1 MTLDRLRVDE
11 LLAEVGAKSPTPG
24 GGAVASVTAALAAAL
39 GRMVVNYSV
48 GKPSLA
54 EHDALHQAALEAL
67 ADHAR
72 SALRLAHADSEAY
85 GRLHAL
91 GKLDQ
96 DDERRTRE
104 WPGAVEAAIDAP
116 RQVIS
121 ECLAMLKLFD
131 RLLGA
136 AIPRLGTDLAV
147 AAVLAEAAARAAAWN
162 VHANLA
168 LLSEAGAARQ
178 TEAETARL
186 LEQVRR
192 LSETIEQ
199 RCAAGA
205 SA

>member
-1 MTLDRLRVDE
+1 MTLARLSVDE
-11 LLAEVGAKSPTPG
+11 LLAEIGAKSPTPG

-54 EHDALHQAALEAL
+54 EHDALHRAALEAL

-91 GKLDQ
+91 GKLDHAHEQ
-96 DDERRTRE
+96 RKRE

-116 RQVIS
+116 RQVMS
-121 ECLAMLKLFD
+121 ECLAMLELFD

-136 AIPRLGTDLAV
+136 ANPRLGTDLAV
-147 AAVLAEAAARAAAWN
+147 AAILAEAAARAAAWN
-162 VHANLA
+162 VHANLE
-168 LLSEAGAARQ
+168 LLTDAGAARQ
-178 TEAETARL
+178 VEAETARSV
-186 LEQVRR
+186 EQVRR

>member
-1 MTLDRLRVDE
+1 MTLDRLSVDE
-11 LLAEVGAKSPTPG
+11 LLAEIGAKSPTPG
-24 GGAVASVTAALAAAL
+24 GGAVASVVAALAAAL

-72 SALRLAHADSEAY
+72 SALRLAQADSEAY

-91 GKLDQ
+91 GKLDHGHEQ
-96 DDERRTRE
+96 RKRE

-116 RQVIS
+116 RQVMS
-121 ECLAMLKLFD
+121 ECLAMLELFD
-131 RLLGA
+131 RLLA
-136 AIPRLGTDLAV
+136 ATNPRLGTDLAV
-147 AAVLAEAAARAAAWN
+147 AAILAEAAARAAAWN
-162 VHANLA
+162 VHANLE
-168 LLSEAGAARQ
+168 LLTDAGESRQ
-178 TEAETARL
+178 VEAETARAV
-186 LEQVRR
+186 EQVRR
-192 LSETIEQ
+192 LSGTIEQ